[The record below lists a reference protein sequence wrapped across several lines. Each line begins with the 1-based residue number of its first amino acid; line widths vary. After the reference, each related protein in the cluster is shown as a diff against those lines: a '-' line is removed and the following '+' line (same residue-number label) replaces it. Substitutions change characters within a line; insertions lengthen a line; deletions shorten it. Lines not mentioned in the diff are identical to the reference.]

1 MKRLL
6 EVFDKSFVVFSL
18 LYFTAS
24 LNFLGGVTPADNP
37 ALTQAAQAESG
48 GGPILSL
55 LQYSILGI
63 TLVLTYIRRRKIAY
77 LASRRKILWMFVGFV
92 LLSFLWSTI
101 PAITLRKSIVFLF
114 IILFGLNVSA
124 RYSLKDLLFLLSITM
139 GIILS
144 LNIVFTLALPWAAIE
159 TGEHQ
164 GAWRGIYIQKNE
176 FARMM
181 VLSALIFLVS
191 VSNSSKRHSRFL
203 WLGLG
208 VSICLI
214 LLSTSKG
221 ALLIFVMLFVLLRLF
236 KFLQNNHTIALPV
249 SIIIFLLVGS
259 TAIIFVENAESF
271 ARLLG
276 RDITLTGRTG
286 IWSVVIS
293 KIALHPWLGYG
304 YKGFWRG
311 MEGDSADVYYE
322 TLFMAPHAHNGF
334 LDITVELGII
344 GLLLFLAM
352 YLKNCVRGI
361 SWLRLCS
368 TSEGLLPIMYLMFLF
383 LYNLTENTLTD
394 PNYFVWALY
403 TAITTSMLVQ
413 PVLLSEYDSR
423 LSLSGVDK
431 TES

>member
-6 EVFDKSFVVFSL
+6 EALDKSFVVFSL

-37 ALTQAAQAESG
+37 ALTQAAQADSG

-55 LQYSILGI
+55 LQYSILGT
-63 TLVLTYIRRRKIAY
+63 TLLLTYFRRRKIAY
-77 LASRRKILWMFVGFV
+77 LASKRKILWLFVGFSI
-92 LLSFLWSTI
+92 LSFLWSTI
-101 PAITLRKSIVFLF
+101 PDITLRKSIVFLF
-114 IILFGLNVSA
+114 VILFGLNVSA
-124 RYSLKDLLFLLSITM
+124 RYPLKELLFLLTITM

-144 LNIVFTLALPWAAIE
+144 LNIIFTLALPWAAIE
-159 TGEHQ
+159 SGEHQ

-176 FARMM
+176 FARIM

-191 VSNSSKRHSRFL
+191 VSDSSKRHSKFL
-203 WLGLG
+203 WIGLG
-208 VSICLI
+208 VSVFLI

-221 ALLIFVMLFVLLRLF
+221 ALLIFLMLFVLLHLF

-249 SIIIFLLVGS
+249 SIILFLLVGS

-344 GLLLFLAM
+344 GFLLFLLT
-352 YLKNCVRGI
+352 YVRSCLRGI
-361 SWLRLCS
+361 SWLRLCP
-368 TSEGLLPIMYLMFLF
+368 TSEGLLPIMYLMFIF

-413 PVLLSEYDSR
+413 PVLISEHDSQSA
-423 LSLSGVDK
+423 LLGV
-431 TES
+431 TQPEN